1 MKPVAYNPQ
10 EVLISL
16 IEIEKSLK
24 TVIQENCPEKPI
36 ALNENLDT
44 ALNDLLDAQGANIDK
59 VEYLT
64 TQLSLL
70 HLKRELEK
78 TIQVVIESNEL
89 RALLDYSKYSHGI
102 LKKTQEINR
111 DWRWIDYIL
120 LIVLCAN
127 FIGIVSALYYLR

>member
-70 HLKRELEK
+70 HLKR
-78 TIQVVIESNEL
+78 
-89 RALLDYSKYSHGI
+89 
-102 LKKTQEINR
+102 
-111 DWRWIDYIL
+111 
-120 LIVLCAN
+120 
-127 FIGIVSALYYLR
+127 

>member
-16 IEIEKSLK
+16 IEIEKSLQ

-36 ALNENLDT
+36 TLNEDLDT

-70 HLKRELEK
+70 HLKRELDK
-78 TIQVVIESNEL
+78 TLQVVIESNEL
-89 RALLDYSKYSHGI
+89 RALLDYSKYSPDI
-102 LKKTQEINR
+102 LKKTQKINN
-111 DWRWIDYIL
+111 DWRQIDYIL
-120 LIVLCAN
+120 LFVLFAN
-127 FIGIVSALYYLR
+127 FIAIVSALYYLR